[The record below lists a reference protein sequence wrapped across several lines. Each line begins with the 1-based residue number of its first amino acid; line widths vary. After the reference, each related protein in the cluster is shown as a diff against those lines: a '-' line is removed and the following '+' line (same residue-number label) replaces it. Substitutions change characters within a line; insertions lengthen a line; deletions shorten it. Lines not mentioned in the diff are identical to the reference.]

1 MNPPPKKPFIGKIL
15 PGNIFFPD
23 PYPKYTE
30 DVTILNTAPK
40 FGDLCSLF
48 QQLDNRYLESGW
60 KIAVGCRRNR
70 IRFWCLDEKDGA
82 TSVCEGESV

>member
-48 QQLDNRYLESGW
+48 QQPDNRCDS
-60 KIAVGCRRNR
+60 
-70 IRFWCLDEKDGA
+70 
-82 TSVCEGESV
+82 